1 MNHENKRRTVWAVN
15 GIFSFLLSFFLYL
28 AVLCLVFSQTILQEG
43 FARKILA
50 ESRYVS
56 LLSDEIRDEFIAY
69 GGVGGFEESFW
80 QEKFSHIV
88 SEEMLEAD
96 AARQLHSLYTG
107 TPSETNEELV
117 HSSLYTT
124 FLEEAV
130 RRGTAIDA
138 DKESDLQSLAETC
151 AEVYGEAV
159 QIPFADRIGGLLV
172 KAKTPLYAGLAVLV
186 CLSVLCAGIMVWLNR
201 RSGRFFYWFY
211 GGLAGAALLSAV
223 LPLVVLLSGKIG
235 KIGIFSQAMYAFSTL
250 LLTKTLYTFL
260 LAAGILLL
268 LAISLLAV
276 QGIRRAGKR
285 ASLETESVPGR

>member
-1 MNHENKRRTVWAVN
+1 MNHENKRRAAWAVN

-28 AVLCLVFSQTILQEG
+28 AILCLVFSQTILQEG
-43 FARKILA
+43 FARQILA
-50 ESRYVS
+50 ESQYVS
-56 LLSDEIRDEFIAY
+56 LLAGEIRDEFIAY
-69 GGVGGFEESFW
+69 GGVGGFEEAFW
-80 QEKFSHIV
+80 EEKFSQIV

-107 TPSETNEELV
+107 TSLETNEELV
-117 HSSLYTT
+117 HSSLYTA

-130 RRGTAIDA
+130 RRGTAVDA
-138 DKESDLQSLAETC
+138 DKENDLQSLAETC

-159 QIPFADRIGGLLV
+159 RIPYADWIGGLLV
-172 KAKTPLYAGLAVLV
+172 KAKTPLYAGLAVLA
-186 CLSVLCAGIMVWLNR
+186 CLSVLCAAIIAWLNR
-201 RSGRFFYWFY
+201 KSGRCFYWLY

-223 LPLVVLLSGKIG
+223 VPLGILFSGKIG

-250 LLTKTLYTFL
+250 LLTRTLYAFL

-268 LAISLLAV
+268 LAIVLLAV

-285 ASLETESVPGR
+285 PPLETENVPEG